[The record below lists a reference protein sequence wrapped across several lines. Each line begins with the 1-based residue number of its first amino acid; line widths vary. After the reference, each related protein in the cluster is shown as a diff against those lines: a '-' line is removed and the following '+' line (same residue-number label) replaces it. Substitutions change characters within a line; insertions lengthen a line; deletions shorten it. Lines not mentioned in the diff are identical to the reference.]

1 MTRTDH
7 SRRTALAD
15 ARTTW
20 WKPASLPG
28 VWSRTA
34 SLADRDRR
42 AAWHRIEKDGE
53 QDAGAFCAL
62 RDWQPRGWEC
72 RPRSECATGVQQ
84 QRSGGAVSTAVLS
97 FPHPSEGRRAVSGTP
112 LTLAVPGTG
121 CPREPDPRLPPRDPA
136 ERALLGSGRSRR
148 RARRGAR
155 WSLRDPATLPR
166 PDHRSNALARRRRRR
181 PSGSHRRHDSLDG
194 HRRAPGDRRP
204 DEAIPLSRMEGE
216 VPAGRERRG
225 AIDPLRLEVRPDG
238 NVTGGLRPHRRGG

>member
-84 QRSGGAVSTAVLS
+84 QRSAGGVSTASGAVIPAPVGGNDEPYPIPWLDKNGS
-97 FPHPSEGRRAVSGTP
+97 HNQAGDRLEPSSIYHFKGRMVRAAGFV
-112 LTLAVPGTG
+112 
-121 CPREPDPRLPPRDPA
+121 
-136 ERALLGSGRSRR
+136 GSGVDGSGNRIPF
-148 RARRGAR
+148 G
-155 WSLRDPATLPR
+155 TN
-166 PDHRSNALARRRRRR
+166 HRQFV
-181 PSGSHRRHDSLDG
+181 H
-194 HRRAPGDRRP
+194 
-204 DEAIPLSRMEGE
+204 
-216 VPAGRERRG
+216 
-225 AIDPLRLEVRPDG
+225 
-238 NVTGGLRPHRRGG
+238 

>member
-42 AAWHRIEKDGE
+42 AAWQRIEKDGE

-84 QRSGGAVSTAVLS
+84 QRSAGGVSTASGAVMGLTIS
-97 FPHPSEGRRAVSGTP
+97 RSIIQSHGGRLWPSTESGRGTTFQFTLPIEGLDLYRDVTQAKVIGGASAARDCG
-112 LTLAVPGTG
+112 
-121 CPREPDPRLPPRDPA
+121 EPQSDTQIDPR
-136 ERALLGSGRSRR
+136 
-148 RARRGAR
+148 
-155 WSLRDPATLPR
+155 
-166 PDHRSNALARRRRRR
+166 
-181 PSGSHRRHDSLDG
+181 
-194 HRRAPGDRRP
+194 
-204 DEAIPLSRMEGE
+204 
-216 VPAGRERRG
+216 
-225 AIDPLRLEVRPDG
+225 
-238 NVTGGLRPHRRGG
+238 